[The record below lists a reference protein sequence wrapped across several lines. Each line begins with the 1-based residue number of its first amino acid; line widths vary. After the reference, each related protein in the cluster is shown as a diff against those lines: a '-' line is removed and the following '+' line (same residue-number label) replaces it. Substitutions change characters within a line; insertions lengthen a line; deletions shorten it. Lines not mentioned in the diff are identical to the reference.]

1 MHCVSV
7 IVVEMAV
14 LAGAPQGK
22 RLGIEDDSNKVL
34 PVLSGSF
41 IAGCLQPAFFL
52 PLIPTSQVVGPRKRV
67 PPRPPGQIK
76 PHAHGKC

>member
-22 RLGIEDDSNKVL
+22 RLGIEDDSEQGPPRFEWL
-34 PVLSGSF
+34 LYCRLF
-41 IAGCLQPAFFL
+41 TAGFFL

-67 PPRPPGQIK
+67 PPRPRQIE

>member
-22 RLGIEDDSNKVL
+22 RLGIEDDSDKVL

-41 IAGCLQPAFFL
+41 IAGCLQPAFL
-52 PLIPTSQVVGPRKRV
+52 CL
-67 PPRPPGQIK
+67 
-76 PHAHGKC
+76 